1 MTDQERDSSST
12 ARPVVLAV
20 DDVPDNLGTLSEM
33 LGGLDVSVRVASN
46 GATAIR
52 YAGLEPRPDLILLDV
67 MMPGMDGIQTL
78 AEIRRLPGLHALPIC
93 FLTAKVHPAE
103 LQRWHDLGINAVL
116 TKPFSPAKLVEQIK
130 ACWESVSRA
139 EA

>member
-1 MTDQERDSSST
+1 MLRN
-12 ARPVVLAV
+12 VLLV
-20 DDVPDNLGTLSEM
+20 DDEPDIRTLVSLILER
-33 LGGLDVSVRVASN
+33 LGGLHVQAESS
-46 GATAIR
+46 
-52 YAGLEPRPDLILLDV
+52 GLDALAALESGYKPDLILLDV

>member
-1 MTDQERDSSST
+1 MLRN
-12 ARPVVLAV
+12 VLLV
-20 DDVPDNLGTLSEM
+20 DDEPDIRTLVSLILER
-33 LGGLDVSVRVASN
+33 LGGLHVQAEPS
-46 GATAIR
+46 
-52 YAGLEPRPDLILLDV
+52 GLDALAALESGYKPDLILLDV

-116 TKPFSPAKLVEQIK
+116 TKPFSPAKLVEQIR